1 MAVQTP
7 RSRIKV
13 TFELFMNNKKI
24 AVNLVVSSRPQF
36 FIAMIVSATNK
47 HTKIQNINFEILVLK
62 PKIHC

>member
-7 RSRIKV
+7 RCRIKV
-13 TFELFMNNKKI
+13 TFELFMNNKNL

>member
-13 TFELFMNNKKI
+13 TFELFMNNKNL
-24 AVNLVVSSRPQF
+24 AVNLVVLSRPQF

>member
-13 TFELFMNNKKI
+13 TFELFMNNKNL

-62 PKIHC
+62 SKIHC

>member
-7 RSRIKV
+7 RSGIEV
-13 TFELFMNNKKI
+13 TFELFMNNKNLT
-24 AVNLVVSSRPQF
+24 VNLVVSSRPQF